1 MNQTT
6 PAPANQGGKPRPKTA
21 LTVEQFHALKS
32 LFETR
37 RFENVLYAD
46 QLVGCL
52 CEQVHSAFFDNLTAY
67 IRGVEKFT
75 VIKEYALQGLAQA
88 AGVLYQV
95 ERFKETFEA
104 LADLIEEYTRADFD
118 EDYKNRG
125 AFTNNQQHP

>member
-6 PAPANQGGKPRPKTA
+6 PAPANKEGKPRPKTT

-46 QLVGCL
+46 QLFGYL

-67 IRGVEKFT
+67 VQGVDKFA
-75 VIKEYALQGLAQA
+75 VVKEYALQGFEQA

-104 LADLIEEYTRADFD
+104 LSDLIEEYTRADFD
-118 EDYKNRG
+118 EEYNRG
-125 AFTNNQQHP
+125 AFTNNQQNP